1 MGNLFKYDD
10 YDQTSIEDL
19 DIGSKQYKPSEF
31 HSLNE
36 KLQIMEKAC
45 QLNFKLDENNEI
57 NEYLKYKFKKKYG
70 KYIDINRFAIPII
83 GAISSGKSTF
93 LNNFLNLNNIL
104 QMGERVT
111 TRFIAIIRHDK
122 NTEIP
127 ELYHVQIERRGL
139 TNNFNF
145 KEKGEY
151 ILKSNN
157 YKDFANEIQKL
168 NEDIEISRQQNSDK
182 YLYDIEKYFL
192 IIRTKIPL
200 FEGELEEYGNLIDFL
215 DIPGLD
221 EGNYNNFED
230 FVKLIFPNIIFPL
243 FIFDVFQFEN
253 DSSFDVIKKY
263 FNLYTE
269 NIRVTKVKNGE
280 IEYNKGIFLLNKAEE
295 INKNDTK
302 LEIILENFKK
312 KYQNLNLDNGK
323 KIYLQLE
330 QDYNCFFIS
339 AKKINLNKSGN
350 FIDDILIDIQS
361 QAKLSEENSFKL
373 FFKNYLLSKY
383 NINLKDAKEEIEDH
397 TLEEKL
403 GIINA
408 KLKNICST
416 LNNPKLTL
424 KELTFLNKFSKK
436 KANEDEEKFNQKM
449 TFQIQ
454 NNIKAQLDDYLYF
467 NLEGLMPK
475 IDLNVLEE
483 KKSLIKKGKN
493 KKVNLKKMVDKVDSL
508 FPPKIVK
515 KYKNI
520 NNIIKLIKNFNAFYD
535 NRNIRIL
542 FIGMIS
548 SGKTSLLNSII
559 GNNYNILQ
567 TTLLECTKCIYRIRY
582 SKKIYLC
589 ETQLIE
595 NKIMEENDG
604 NYFEDI
610 KGTEIY
616 DLEQI
621 KNKIQIL
628 NNESKFKYY
637 TLYIPIQG
645 LEDFEYKERIELIDL
660 PGIRREVNELKMDL
674 KLLITMCDGFIFNF
688 NSLNIDDENSQ
699 YIFTE
704 IINDIKNK
712 KINEPFNF
720 DNCLFN
726 LNFIDQIEEDSINK
740 NVSEFQKSI
749 IKNLNNR
756 IYTGNF
762 IDKLA
767 IKSQILSTNNINV
780 SFISNLYYNQYWVN
794 VDNILS
800 LKFIT
805 NDNLEDIYENLI
817 EEYDEE
823 EIEKLISENEDLIN
837 KKLKEKI
844 SLIKQKTSYKNNDEY
859 IAKIG
864 KFLVIFEKFSTKLIK
879 KYEASKA
886 EEFFQKFKNQINFTN
901 KNNKNN
907 INDKLNG
914 VLITLLFQLYYYNE
928 LCLNEKKL
936 VFDKKNIEVKKNLIE
951 KEFKRIKGVIEEKYS
966 SKIKVIEEVYKN
978 QAIETLKK
986 ERHYNVNEIRERLIQ
1001 LGYQDKLSKLFNS
1014 FYNNELKNISLD
1026 FIYFCI
1032 NEISDL
1038 LSSESLQ
1045 NIISIISDNFTENN
1059 DSTGFRTALILGA
1072 IFASSYIGYGAAGLG
1087 LTALLL
1093 RVYAVFFGSIPLII
1107 FSVFKFKEWLEDT
1120 NENKVKKYFDGIISE
1135 LKKNKEEFI
1144 EKIKIKKEE
1153 FIEKLNK
1160 TNEINSDE
1168 IINLNKAKYPSNF
1181 QNFIQE
1187 FQSNKKLINY

>member
-1 MGNLFKYDD
+1 MGNIFKHDD
-10 YDQTSIEDL
+10 DQNSIEDF

-31 HSLNE
+31 HLLNE

-45 QLNFKLDENNEI
+45 RFNFKLDEDNKI
-57 NEYLKYKFKKKYG
+57 NEDIKNNFLKKYG

-83 GAISSGKSTF
+83 GAINSGKSTF

-104 QMGERVT
+104 QMGEKVT
-111 TRFIAIIRHDK
+111 TRFITIIRHDK

-127 ELYHVQIERRGL
+127 ELYHVQVERRGI

-145 KEKGEY
+145 KEKGECV
-151 ILKSNN
+151 LKSNN

-168 NEDIEISRQQNSDK
+168 NEDIEVSRQQNSDK

-221 EGNYNNFED
+221 EVYYNNFDD

-263 FNLYTE
+263 FNSYTE
-269 NIRVTKVKNGE
+269 NIRAIKMKNGY

-295 INKNDTK
+295 INEKETK
-302 LEIILENFKK
+302 LEVILENFKK
-312 KYQNLNLDNGK
+312 KYQNLDLDNGK
-323 KIYLQLE
+323 KIFLQLE

-361 QAKLSEENSFKL
+361 QAKHSEENSFKF

-383 NINLKDAKEEIEDH
+383 NIDLKDAKEEIEDY
-397 TLEEKL
+397 TLKEKL
-403 GIINA
+403 DIINA
-408 KLKNICST
+408 KLKKICSS

-424 KELTFLNKFSKK
+424 KELTFLNKYSKK

-454 NNIKAQLDDYLYF
+454 NNIKEQLDDYLYF

-483 KKSLIKKGKN
+483 KKSLIKKEKN

-508 FPPKIVK
+508 FPPEIVK
-515 KYKNI
+515 KY
-520 NNIIKLIKNFNAFYD
+520 NNISNLIQLIKNFNAFYD
-535 NRNIRIL
+535 NRNIRLL

-589 ETQLIE
+589 ETQLIK

-660 PGIRREVNELKMDL
+660 PGIRREVNDIKIDL

-726 LNFIDQIEEDSINK
+726 LNFIDQIEEDSIDK

-762 IDKLA
+762 IEKLA

-794 VDNILS
+794 VDKILS

-805 NDNLEDIYENLI
+805 NDNLEDIYENLL

-823 EIEKLISENEDLIN
+823 EIEKLISENGDLIN
-837 KKLKEKI
+837 KKLEEKI
-844 SLIKQKTSYKNNDEY
+844 SLIKQKTSDKNNDEY
-859 IAKIG
+859 IDKIC

-886 EEFFQKFKNQINFTN
+886 EIFFQKFKNQINFSYT
-901 KNNKNN
+901 NNKNN

-914 VLITLLFQLYYYNE
+914 VLITLLFKLYYYNE

-936 VFDKKNIEVKKNLIE
+936 DFDKKNIEVKKNLIE
-951 KEFKRIKGVIEEKYS
+951 KEFKRIEGVIEEKYS
-966 SKIKVIEEVYKN
+966 SKIKIIEEVYKN

-986 ERHYNVNEIRERLIQ
+986 ERYYNANEIRERLIQ

-1045 NIISIISDNFTENN
+1045 NIISIITDNFREKN
-1059 DSTGFRTALILGA
+1059 DSSDYKAGLIFGALFAASSIGVGAASVGGVVFILCTYGA
-1072 IFASSYIGYGAAGLG
+1072 IYTG
-1087 LTALLL
+1087 
-1093 RVYAVFFGSIPLII
+1093 IPLI
-1107 FSVFKFKEWLEDT
+1107 VFGVIKFKEWLQDT
-1120 NENKVKKYFDGIISE
+1120 NENKVKEYFDRVIKE
-1135 LKKNKEEFI
+1135 LKKNKKEFI

-1153 FIEKLNK
+1153 FIEKLQK
-1160 TNEINSDE
+1160 TNEITSDE
-1168 IINLNKAKYPSNF
+1168 IKNLNKANYPSNF

-1187 FQSNKKLINY
+1187 FK